1 MLATV
6 ARLHNPARRT
16 HLGGDTGRQWRVC
29 TCTMTHTHE
38 EQGAAV
44 QTANTLLAKREEA
57 ADREVI
63 GARTIWTPAA
73 ASVLAHQC

>member
-1 MLATV
+1 
-6 ARLHNPARRT
+6 
-16 HLGGDTGRQWRVC
+16 
-29 TCTMTHTHE
+29 
-38 EQGAAV
+38 V